1 MSPDVVPWTKPV
13 RNPARKS
20 ILARYNSYG
29 EKVKVSGHRHQR
41 SIEKLNSP
49 LGIPDHVLQRIIHFI
64 SPDDLRT
71 AVRLAAC
78 SWQLHRAVMAD
89 PGFGRRLY
97 RAAYLLG
104 AHEER
109 DWLRWWLKDSVA
121 SLAHINGNSANG
133 HTNPMEVSWQ
143 QVFLSRRHLEVA
155 WRSGGIQE
163 ESPTKSN
170 SSLKKRPTETAPLRS
185 RLREVI
191 LPVEKGERVNILAS
205 GAAGTILRVARE
217 GRVIVVEHRGNSS
230 PRSYELSDKGM
241 QGIPGVLT
249 TPPPRVLRGR
259 GARRAAGLG
268 VARIPGVSDAR
279 INDRFVV
286 LLVADSIAAAVT
298 DGVNLPVP
306 NNSGSM
312 FVTPR
317 HTLCVWKTGHQHMAY
332 RVDGFDASR
341 LTELRGRWLVTPR
354 STQGA
359 SSATSTGSYGS
370 PMSGSANNGYTVYDL
385 ARNAMEVGNFG
396 SSFGHGCVQASDDRS
411 LLVYACGV
419 VGHRQQVLWE
429 QWSVRSRNSTNND
442 SSPIKHNGKRRVS
455 RTGMLPIEGVDRDTL
470 RVYSVDADCVLV
482 VYTQCKDAAGA
493 TVAHSQR
500 RSRVALHSTRHNT
513 LVWDRELA
521 RHCDLHSVEVFPEAG
536 VAQFFLHPDADVGGS
551 LSAANA
557 ASLDVDSLA
566 PPRCLALSLG
576 NGLPSYQCHWPW
588 ANSRPSHVLGSIAVV
603 SNEEG
608 RRCLIDVTTGLAIR
622 WLWPSEWE
630 EPQAVEPS
638 SSSSNNNNNNNSKED
653 GSSVGSPKT
662 RTQHLCAPT
671 PHSHAPHSR
680 SVSPR
685 LSPLVVPQTQSP
697 QLNALDA
704 ALRSNSPFNNMTLP
718 STLPFARSHVRD
730 DELCVTPTFTG
741 RIDRYGGRY
750 LVLDYT
756 RRPPRGQAREDAI
769 APLRKRAVSFRD

>member
-1 MSPDVVPWTKPV
+1 MSPDVIPWTKPA

-20 ILARYNSYG
+20 TLTRYS
-29 EKVKVSGHRHQR
+29 EKVKISGHRHQR
-41 SIEKLNSP
+41 SIEKLNAP
-49 LGIPDHVLQRIIHFI
+49 LGIPDAVLQRIVRFI

-97 RAAYLLG
+97 RAAYLLS

-109 DWLRWWLKDSVA
+109 DWLRSWLKDSVSTFGGA
-121 SLAHINGNSANG
+121 SNDTI
-133 HTNPMEVSWQ
+133 EISWN
-143 QVFLSRRHLEVA
+143 QVFLARRQLETA
-155 WRSGGIQE
+155 WRNGGLQD
-163 ESPTKSN
+163 ESSEG
-170 SSLKKRPTETAPLRS
+170 SRASRLKKKTSEMAPLRA

-191 LPVEKGERVNILAS
+191 LPVEKGERVNVLAS

-217 GRVIVVEHRGNSS
+217 GRVIIVEHRGDYS
-230 PRSYELSDKGM
+230 PRFYELSDKGM

-259 GARRAAGLG
+259 GARRSALG
-268 VARIPGVSDAR
+268 VARIPGVADAR

-286 LLVADSIAAAVT
+286 VLVADSIAAAVT

-354 STQGA
+354 SSQG
-359 SSATSTGSYGS
+359 T
-370 PMSGSANNGYTVYDL
+370 GSANSTSTCGSPLSGAAVNGYTVYDL
-385 ARNAMEVGNFG
+385 ARNATEVGNFG
-396 SSFGHGCVQASDDRS
+396 SSLGHGCVQASDDRS

-419 VGHRQQVLWE
+419 VGHRLQMLWE
-429 QWSVRSRNSTNND
+429 QWSVRSRNSANND
-442 SSPIKHNGKRRVS
+442 PSPIKHNGQRRAS
-455 RTGMLPIEGVDRDTL
+455 RAGMLPIEGVDRDTL
-470 RVYSVDADCVLV
+470 RVYAVDADRVLV
-482 VYTQCKDAAGA
+482 VYTQCRDPSGA

-500 RSRVALHSTRHNT
+500 RSRVALHSTRLNC
-513 LVWDRELA
+513 LLWDRELA
-521 RHCDLHSVEVFPEAG
+521 RHRDLHSVEVFAEAG
-536 VAQFFLHPDADVGGS
+536 IAQFFLHPDADVGNN

-557 ASLDVDSLA
+557 ASLDVDALA
-566 PPRCLALSLG
+566 PPRCLALSLS
-576 NGLPSYQCHWPW
+576 NGLPRYQCHWPW
-588 ANSRPSHVLGSIAVV
+588 ATPRPAHVLGSVAVV

-608 RRCLIDVTTGLAIR
+608 RRCLVDVTTGLALR
-622 WLWPSEWE
+622 WLWPTEWE
-630 EPQAVEPS
+630 ECQPVDNTTDNELS
-638 SSSSNNNNNNNSKED
+638 SGE
-653 GSSVGSPKT
+653 SPKT

-685 LSPLVVPQTQSP
+685 LSPLIAPQTTSSP
-697 QLNALDA
+697 QFNALDA
-704 ALRSNSPFNNMTLP
+704 AFRSGSPFSNLALP
-718 STLPFARSHVRD
+718 STTQISSRSHARD
-730 DELCVTPTFTG
+730 DELCVTPSFTG
-741 RIDRYGGRY
+741 RIDRYGGRF
-750 LVLDYT
+750 LILDYT
-756 RRPPRGQAREDAI
+756 RRPRRGQTKEDAT
-769 APLRKRAVSFRD
+769 PLRKRTVSFRE

>member
-20 ILARYNSYG
+20 ILARYG
-29 EKVKVSGHRHQR
+29 HGDKAPVKAASGHRHQR

-49 LGIPDHVLQRIIHFI
+49 LGIPDTVLQRIIAYI

-78 SWQLHRAVMAD
+78 SRQLHRAVMAD

-109 DWLRWWLKDSVA
+109 DWLRWWLKDSVT
-121 SLAHINGNSANG
+121 SLANVNA
-133 HTNPMEVSWQ
+133 MEVSWQ
-143 QVFLSRRHLEVA
+143 QVFLSRRQLEVA
-155 WRSGGIQE
+155 WRSGGLPE
-163 ESPTKSN
+163 ERTATSMKTMP
-170 SSLKKRPTETAPLRS
+170 PPPPETAPLRP

-191 LPVEKGERVNILAS
+191 LPVERGERVNILAS

-217 GRVIVVEHRGNSS
+217 GRVIVVEHRSNAS

-259 GARRAAGLG
+259 GARRFGLG
-268 VARIPGVSDAR
+268 AARIPGVADAR

-298 DGVNLPVP
+298 DGASLPVP
-306 NNSGSM
+306 SGAGSM

-354 STQGA
+354 STHG
-359 SSATSTGSYGS
+359 SNSAASTGSLGS
-370 PMSGSANNGYTVYDL
+370 PLSAGAHNGYTVYDL

-419 VGHRQQVLWE
+419 VGHRQQMLWE

-442 SSPIKHNGKRRVS
+442 PSPMKHNGKRRVS

-470 RVYSVDADCVLV
+470 RVYSVDADSVLV
-482 VYTQCKDAAGA
+482 VYTQSKDAAGA
-493 TVAHSQR
+493 TVAHNQR
-500 RSRVALHSTRHNT
+500 RSRVALHSTRYNT

-521 RHCDLHSVEVFPEAG
+521 RHRDLHSVEVFSEAG
-536 VAQFFLHPDADVGGS
+536 IAQFFLHPDADIGGS

-557 ASLDVDSLA
+557 ASVDIDSLA
-566 PPRCLALSLG
+566 PPRCLALSLAT
-576 NGLPSYQCHWPW
+576 GLPSYQCHWPW
-588 ANSRPSHVLGSIAVV
+588 ASTRPSHVLGSIAVV

-608 RRCLIDVTTGLAIR
+608 RRCLIDVATGHALR

-630 EPQAVEPS
+630 EPMPVEA
-638 SSSSNNNNNNNSKED
+638 SKTTTTTTA
-653 GSSVGSPKT
+653 GSPKT

-671 PHSHAPHSR
+671 PPTHAPHSR
-680 SVSPR
+680 TMSPR
-685 LSPLVVPQTQSP
+685 LSPLIAPQTAQSP
-697 QLNALDA
+697 QLTALDA
-704 ALRSNSPFNNMTLP
+704 ALRSGSPLNSLVIP
-718 STLPFARSHVRD
+718 STTQLFNRMHVRD

-756 RRPPRGQAREDAI
+756 RRPPRNQAREEAT
-769 APLRKRAVSFRD
+769 APLRKRAVSFRE